1 MKNAPDSEVT
11 EFLLKIAS
19 KEPKKII
26 NLYTGTDTAL
36 RLLLI
41 EAKERKV
48 IVVKNKVYMYN
59 EEPLG
64 ITDDAVI
71 AYFQNPKNSKM
82 LDLITRDTYPEMEPT
97 KNK

>member
-1 MKNAPDSEVT
+1 
-11 EFLLKIAS
+11 
-19 KEPKKII
+19 
-26 NLYTGTDTAL
+26 
-36 RLLLI
+36 
-41 EAKERKV
+41 
-48 IVVKNKVYMYN
+48 MYN